1 MLLLVAAVAQGD
13 QVIRVVSQIRTLIGV
28 LDVVYLSR
36 FGQLSVSSAVLALVS
51 VPPQDLLPQVVPP
64 RCVVIKCHSCK

>member
-1 MLLLVAAVAQGD
+1 MLLLMAAVAQGD

-28 LDVVYLSR
+28 LDVVYLCC
-36 FGQLSVSSAVLALVS
+36 FGQLTVSSADPTLIS

-64 RCVVIKCHSCK
+64 AAVVIKCHGHK